1 MSRKMM
7 QNRFISGVTSAA
19 LIGALIA
26 SGTLC
31 YAKSITIEEFHSQ
44 LSIELSADVVV
55 KETIRLNFDGSWNGI
70 HRMIPIVERTPQG
83 FAHRLRA
90 SVESVTDL
98 QGAQLTYSSSRQDHS
113 IDLKIYVPSAVDASR
128 TVVIVYRLKNAIR
141 FFEEHDELYWNV
153 TGDEWPYPILKA
165 SATIDLPRELENLRI
180 NAFTGGYGS
189 TDRNVEI
196 TLDGVMRKP
205 DSVVAP
211 AAEASPPPG
220 AAHEIMVQ
228 AKGSMGIREGLTV
241 AVAWNTGVLRH
252 PTLWD
257 QFLAWTA
264 DNFASAG
271 MMLIP
276 VGVFCGLWRHWSNYG
291 RDPKPGPVVVM
302 YEPPEGLSPGEMGTL
317 IDHWPDMRDI
327 TATIV
332 GLAVR
337 GIIRIRQTVS
347 KSWTTSDKYS
357 FELLKPSSEW
367 TGISAFEKVL
377 LGGLFGD
384 STATKKPNEKEI
396 VTAVSTDDL
405 DHTFYKKLPEIKNA
419 LFESLISKGYY
430 QQRPDTV
437 FNWYMTAGFVGGFV
451 FVLVFSTVG
460 PVLFGSL
467 GLPPATTIV
476 AIVCSILTG
485 LITMGFAYGMPS
497 RTKKGALV
505 WDSIRGFE
513 EFLSRVE
520 SHRLNS
526 LPLTP
531 ELFEKYL
538 PYAMALGIES
548 KWAKAFEGIYT
559 EPTQWYVGSNPTT
572 TFHSTSF
579 ANDLSQMSSC
589 TGSSMSSLPRSSG
602 GSGFS
607 SSGGGGGGFSGGGS
621 GGGGGHGF

>member
-1 MSRKMM
+1 MSQKMM
-7 QNRFISGVTSAA
+7 QNRFISGVISAA

-55 KETIRLNFDGSWNGI
+55 KETIRLKFDGSWNGI

-141 FFEEHDELYWNV
+141 FFEDHDELYWNV

-205 DSVVAP
+205 DSVVSP

-252 PTLWD
+252 PTFWD
-257 QFLAWTA
+257 QFLAWAA
-264 DNFASAG
+264 DNIVSVG

-276 VGVFCGLWRHWSNYG
+276 VGVFYGLWRHWSNYG
-291 RDPKPGPVVVM
+291 QDPKPGPVVVM

-317 IDHWPDMRDI
+317 IDHQPDMRDI

-337 GIIRIRQTVS
+337 GIIRIRQTEQR
-347 KSWTTSDKYS
+347 SWTTSAKYS

-367 TGISAFEKVL
+367 TGISAFEEVL
-377 LGGLFGD
+377 LGGLFED
-384 STATKKPNEKEI
+384 STATKKLNKKKI
-396 VTAVSTDDL
+396 VTAVSTDEL
-405 DHTFYKKLPEIKNA
+405 NNKFYEKLPEIKSA
-419 LFESLISKGYY
+419 LFESLVSKGYY
-430 QQRPDTV
+430 RQRPDHV
-437 FNWYMTAGFVGGFV
+437 INWYLLAGFAGVFFSIFLSIIAFV
-451 FVLVFSTVG
+451 FLE
-460 PVLFGSL
+460 LL
-467 GLPPATTIV
+467 GLPSANGVVLIACGILSGLMTI
-476 AIVCSILTG
+476 
-485 LITMGFAYGMPS
+485 GFAYVMPS

-526 LPLTP
+526 LPMTP

-559 EPTQWYVGSNPTT
+559 EPAQWYVGLDRAT

-589 TGSSMSSLPRSSG
+589 AESAMSSAPRSSE

-607 SSGGGGGGFSGGGS
+607 SSGSGGGFSGGGS